1 MIRVRDILAALVMAS
16 LAHIQIVHAQSLGF
30 SRGGDGPIQ
39 IEADDGIEWQRAN
52 QLYVAR
58 GNARAQQ
65 ETVTVEADELIA
77 FYRPN
82 AAGENEI
89 FRIDANGNVRILS
102 DDEVARSDKAVYD
115 IDNGVLV
122 MTGDQIQLDTAQDT
136 IVARDS
142 MEYYETRQLAVA
154 RGDALAIRGDR
165 RVRADV
171 LTAHFGE
178 GGQQAEMERI
188 EALGNVLVSTP
199 TDIVHAEK
207 GEYDP
212 ARGIATVT
220 GNVKITRGDTQL
232 NGERAEVN
240 LETGESRLLSSPSG
254 ERVRGLFLPRAKTGG
269 DPGSTGNR

>member
-1 MIRVRDILAALVMAS
+1 MIRTHHILTLAALLWFIAP
-16 LAHIQIVHAQSLGF
+16 APADAQSLGF

-58 GNARAQQ
+58 GNARARQGD
-65 ETVTVEADELIA
+65 VTVEGDELIA

-89 FRIDANGNVRILS
+89 YRIDANGNVRIFS
-102 DDEVARSDKAVYD
+102 TNEVARSDKAVYD

-122 MTGDQIQLDTAQDT
+122 MTGDNIQLDTAEDT
-136 IVARDS
+136 ITARDS
-142 MEYYETRQLAVA
+142 LEYHETQQVAVA
-154 RGDALAIRGDR
+154 RGDALAVRGDR

-178 GGQQAEMERI
+178 GNQQAEMDRI
-188 EALGNVLVSTP
+188 DAVGNVLVSTP
-199 TDIVHAEK
+199 TDIVRAEK
-207 GEYDP
+207 GDYDP
-212 ARGIATVT
+212 SRGIATVT

-254 ERVRGLFLPRAKTGG
+254 ERVRGLFLPKAKRPSN
-269 DPGSTGNR
+269 PGSSGNQ